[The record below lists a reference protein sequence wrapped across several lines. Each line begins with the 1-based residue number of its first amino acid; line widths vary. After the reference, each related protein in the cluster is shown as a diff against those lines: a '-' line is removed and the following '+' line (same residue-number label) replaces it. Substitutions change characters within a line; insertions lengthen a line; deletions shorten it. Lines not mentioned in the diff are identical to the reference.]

1 MVSENHL
8 TAAELMYV
16 SQKVERRLPTWQ
28 YANLSYGGKAILI
41 ESCLS
46 YVLNYTM
53 AVYLLQDK
61 IHHKMDTARA
71 SFFWHGPNLKR
82 KYRIDRWQLFAESGC
97 LGFADTRKMNTCLLA
112 KWIFILER
120 GDTNMCYNLMR
131 KRYMRGKSFF
141 YCNYRGVHSFGEV

>member
-82 KYRIDRWQLFAESGC
+82 KYRIDRWQLFAVPKESGC
-97 LGFADTRKMNTCLLA
+97 LGFA
-112 KWIFILER
+112 
-120 GDTNMCYNLMR
+120 DTNMCYNLMR